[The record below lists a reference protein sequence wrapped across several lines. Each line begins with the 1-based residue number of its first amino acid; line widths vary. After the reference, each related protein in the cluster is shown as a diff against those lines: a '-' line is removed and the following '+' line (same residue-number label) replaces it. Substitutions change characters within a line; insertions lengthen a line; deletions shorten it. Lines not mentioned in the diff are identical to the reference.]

1 MAVRRFTLTTYRSGA
16 RSPGSLSGP
25 IRSPAWGVRL
35 VRRAASCGFVGD
47 GHCSAIRSRPSL
59 RSLSAGRSNGQSR
72 STASRDTPPN
82 FVQTGI
88 SRGFATFCLSPR
100 TQVWPMPC
108 PWRSNTTHGSSR
120 NAATGIFSSP
130 CSRLSPSTLTT
141 HHCQLPIRPHW
152 ARSSKRSSANCCRQS
167 SRSSVLTRHT
177 LDPRIRAKRMI
188 PLNRHLHHAVVVG
201 ASSGVGKLVADA
213 LTEHGT
219 VVSTVGRTQPAPPYA
234 RHHQCSDLATL
245 DWTNAYDEAQ
255 ANAHVAIDA
264 VVYVAG
270 EPTFGRTSQIP
281 PPRPRDLFD
290 ANFWAPASA
299 ALAAEQLWAA
309 PPSGTFV
316 SVPSI
321 SPDPP
326 VPSQPHY

>member
-1 MAVRRFTLTTYRSGA
+1 
-16 RSPGSLSGP
+16 
-25 IRSPAWGVRL
+25 
-35 VRRAASCGFVGD
+35 
-47 GHCSAIRSRPSL
+47 
-59 RSLSAGRSNGQSR
+59 
-72 STASRDTPPN
+72 
-82 FVQTGI
+82 
-88 SRGFATFCLSPR
+88 
-100 TQVWPMPC
+100 
-108 PWRSNTTHGSSR
+108 
-120 NAATGIFSSP
+120 
-130 CSRLSPSTLTT
+130 
-141 HHCQLPIRPHW
+141 
-152 ARSSKRSSANCCRQS
+152 
-167 SRSSVLTRHT
+167 
-177 LDPRIRAKRMI
+177 MI

-270 EPTFGRTSQIP
+270 EATFGRTSQIP
-281 PPRPRDLFD
+281 PARARELFE

-309 PPSGTFV
+309 PRSGTFV
-316 SVPSI
+316 SVSSI
-321 SPDPP
+321 SARRAVPFEAHYCASKSACARFLDALHLEHPDGRVRFLCVYPGRLQTQFRRKADWHGIAPDPTAAQGSDP
-326 VPSQPHY
+326 AKVARAVLRMLAGGRGPRVLGMRERAIDLADRVSPLLYDKLVLKRRVTLVLRKGTT